1 MPRPI
6 STLSFK
12 KKSKI
17 RQQLSIDEANSICA
31 PKNENLHVQLPEKET
46 NISKSE
52 VIDESHEVSVTESNV
67 TQEPHEITIN
77 EVVVEPKDNNQ
88 VQTSETAGNSL
99 KSSRTSSTSSGSSKF
114 SSLTSESNSLT
125 LSNDSTYYMLYSDE
139 NWKNFW
145 DIHGYD
151 PVLKR
156 CRDGNHLGSN
166 LKECLH
172 QRAAI
177 EQKYYESILDWRKH
191 WIKKVRSDD
200 FVEYGGCKEA
210 WCELL
215 EAEEKIT
222 RKHSELSLKYERFSS
237 DISDWLNQN
246 YEKHVIHFNQEKLF
260 REDFKLAQKDWRKT
274 LEKYDKFKKEYESLC
289 KMYEKEAKDEIKCKK
304 DISKK
309 ICNEQV
315 QLLNFYE
322 PQYKKSMT
330 DAFELTQRLERLRKK
345 EFKKAFN
352 SWLSCIKD
360 QLSADTI
367 LDTYQTQKYNVENDL
382 LWYSNNYGPGMKFVM
397 PI

>member
-1 MPRPI
+1 MHKTITRL
-6 STLSFK
+6 TLK

-17 RQQLSIDEANSICA
+17 RRQLSNNEAKSIEI
-31 PKNENLHVQLPEKET
+31 PKNENLEVQLPEIET
-46 NISKSE
+46 NIPESE
-52 VIDESHEVSVTESNV
+52 INYESHEASVTESNV
-67 TQEPHEITIN
+67 TQEPDQITIN
-77 EVVVEPKDNNQ
+77 EVVVEPKDHNQ
-88 VQTSETAGNSL
+88 VQTSETDGKSL
-99 KSSRTSSTSSGSSKF
+99 KSPRTSSTSSGSSKF
-114 SSLTSESNSLT
+114 SFLQS
-125 LSNDSTYYMLYSDE
+125 DSSFP
-139 NWKNFW
+139 KNFW

-156 CRDGNHLGSN
+156 CRDGYDLGSN

-172 QRAAI
+172 KRAAI

-191 WIKKVRSDD
+191 WIEIVRKND

-215 EAEEKIT
+215 EAEENIIG
-222 RKHSELSLKYERFSS
+222 KHTDLSSKYERFSS
-237 DISDWLNQN
+237 DVSDWLNQN

-360 QLSADTI
+360 QLSADTL
-367 LDTYQTQKYNVENDL
+367 LDAYQTQKYNVENDL
-382 LWYSNNYGPGMKFVM
+382 LWYSNKYGPGMKFVM